1 LPTNH
6 TNIYC
11 EEQGVNPLLEF
22 PLVPIL
28 ALVANTEAS
37 EQLRRIL
44 WAEVG
49 KGFARTLFG
58 GESVGVSKEESEK
71 VFNRGNGKKKNEC
84 VGEWFLTR
92 LEEG

>member
-1 LPTNH
+1 
-6 TNIYC
+6 
-11 EEQGVNPLLEF
+11 VNPLLEF

-71 VFNRGNGKKKNEC
+71 VFNRGKEKRKMSVSAKG
-84 VGEWFLTR
+84 FPTH